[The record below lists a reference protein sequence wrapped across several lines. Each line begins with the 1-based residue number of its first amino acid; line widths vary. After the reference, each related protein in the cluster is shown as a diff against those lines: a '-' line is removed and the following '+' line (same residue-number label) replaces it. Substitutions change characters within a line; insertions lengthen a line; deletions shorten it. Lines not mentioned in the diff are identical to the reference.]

1 MALLRMFLGL
11 HGECMRLCACSQA
24 VVVTQGVNISALAF
38 CRNLVLDALTWVRCG
53 RCGVGGFCA
62 SRRRGLMRALCRSV
76 YGQESD
82 ARADVLPFWASAKCG
97 RAVVFAK
104 PETVRALICVRA
116 CACMYVRVCVCVCLC
131 ACVCV
136 YVCAHVCVCVFLFC
150 ALRKWRLADSFLAG
164 TACVLVSQSCPWSFM
179 HTPFALSLSDVR
191 NAES

>member
-1 MALLRMFLGL
+1 MFLGL
-11 HGECMRLCACSQA
+11 HGECVRLCACSQA

-104 PETVRALICVRA
+104 PETAGALICVCACRA
-116 CACMYVRVCVCVCLC
+116 CVRVCLRACVDLRARVCVHVRACVCVCVSVCVRVCVCVCTC
-131 ACVCV
+131 
-136 YVCAHVCVCVFLFC
+136 
-150 ALRKWRLADSFLAG
+150 LRV
-164 TACVLVSQSCPWSFM
+164 CVLVLCLAQVASC
-179 HTPFALSLSDVR
+179 
-191 NAES
+191 